1 MSKKLITEVVHKS
14 TSREVKNTN
23 NIDNLGEQD
32 GFEQTGDDN
41 EQGIRK
47 GKN

>member
-23 NIDNLGEQD
+23 NIDNLGDQD
-32 GFEQTGDDN
+32 GLEQAGQGN
-41 EQGIRK
+41 EQNL
-47 GKN
+47 GKSKD